1 VIGKVF
7 LDVDIV
13 TAESKA
19 IMLENLK
26 KRMQGLPIQ
35 PYEITFTN
43 KNGELK
49 YAEIKAKKIS
59 YAGQPADLVIFRD
72 ITRRKR
78 NLAKLKEYSEE
89 METLVDEKV
98 REIKESAEKL
108 QASEKY
114 FRETL
119 DNMMEGYQIIGYDW
133 RYLYVND
140 AATAHG
146 RVTKDKLLGKTMMEV
161 YHGIEKTKMFSNL
174 QKCMQKRV
182 SALMENEF
190 EYPDGKK
197 GWFELRIQPAPE
209 GIFIL
214 SIDIT
219 ERKKAEEALRE
230 SEEKYRNLFENAN
243 DIIFISDLKGNVTS
257 ANKAVEEYGF
267 RKDEVVGKK
276 MLELVPKKHWPRLLK
291 DSMKAAMGKRV
302 GGETEAITPKGKRIV
317 EYRGSLIR
325 RGKKAVGILTIL
337 RDVTERKEMEEKLR
351 QYSEHLE
358 ELIHKRT
365 EELSESEKR
374 YSALIEQA
382 RDVVVILQD
391 GRIVFVNNEG
401 KGITGYSKEELTGL
415 PFEKLVSEGYKQ
427 LAKERYERRLRGET
441 VPSTYE
447 IELIDKN
454 GNEVPVELSATRIQY
469 HGHLADLLIVRDI
482 RERKQMEEQ
491 RSKLERLASIGELA
505 GMVGH
510 DLRNP
515 LTGIKGAAYYLK
527 TRCAADLSATGKEM
541 LETIDK
547 AIEHSNKI
555 INDLLAYSSKLSL
568 DLSETTPKL
577 LLKNAL
583 ALIEVPERIQIIDAT
598 KGKSKIKVDIEN
610 MRKVFV
616 NLITNAIDA
625 MPRTGTL
632 TITSEAVK
640 GNVKIVFKDTGTGM
654 TEETL
659 SKLKLGFPL
668 FTTKAKGMGFGL
680 PICKR
685 IVEAHGGKISL
696 KSTLGKG
703 TAVTVMIPVNTKPMK
718 EGEEKWI
725 FNASVLQAMRVAQKT
740 P

>member
-26 KRMQGLPIQ
+26 KRMKGLPIQ
-35 PYEITFTN
+35 PYEITFTA
-43 KNGELK
+43 KNGEIR
-49 YAEIKAKKIS
+49 YTEVKAKKIS

-78 NLAKLKEYSEE
+78 HLAKLKEYSEK
-89 METLVDEKV
+89 MEALVNEKA
-98 REIKESAEKL
+98 REIRENAEKL
-108 QASEKY
+108 RIIFDSSPDAITVLDLNGKIIDCNQAKVHMHGFLSKDELIGKNLLELVSPKDRQNALLCM
-114 FRETL
+114 REIVKTGSSKDIEYAFL
-119 DNMMEGYQIIGYDW
+119 AKNGKEFPVECASG
-133 RYLYVND
+133 LLKD
-140 AATAHG
+140 AAG
-146 RVTKDKLLGKTMMEV
+146 NPVGYISITK
-161 YHGIEKTKMFSNL
+161 
-174 QKCMQKRV
+174 
-182 SALMENEF
+182 
-190 EYPDGKK
+190 
-197 GWFELRIQPAPE
+197 
-209 GIFIL
+209 
-214 SIDIT
+214 DIT
-219 ERKKAEEALRE
+219 EKK
-230 SEEKYRNLFENAN
+230 
-243 DIIFISDLKGNVTS
+243 
-257 ANKAVEEYGF
+257 
-267 RKDEVVGKK
+267 
-276 MLELVPKKHWPRLLK
+276 LLQN
-291 DSMKAAMGKRV
+291 
-302 GGETEAITPKGKRIV
+302 
-317 EYRGSLIR
+317 
-325 RGKKAVGILTIL
+325 
-337 RDVTERKEMEEKLR
+337 KLR
-351 QYSEHLE
+351 KYSE
-358 ELIHKRT
+358 
-365 EELSESEKR
+365 
-374 YSALIEQA
+374 
-382 RDVVVILQD
+382 
-391 GRIVFVNNEG
+391 
-401 KGITGYSKEELTGL
+401 
-415 PFEKLVSEGYKQ
+415 
-427 LAKERYERRLRGET
+427 
-441 VPSTYE
+441 
-447 IELIDKN
+447 
-454 GNEVPVELSATRIQY
+454 
-469 HGHLADLLIVRDI
+469 
-482 RERKQMEEQ
+482 
-491 RSKLERLASIGELA
+491 KLERLVAKRTEQLKQTQAKLLKAEKLAVIGELA
-505 GMVGH
+505 GMLGH

-527 TRCAADLSATGKEM
+527 TKYAAEIDATGKEM
-541 LETIDK
+541 LETIDR
-547 AIEHSNKI
+547 AIDHSNKI
-555 INDLLAYSSKLSL
+555 VNDLLEYSRKLSIEFT
-568 DLSETTPKL
+568 ETTPKL

-598 KGKSKIKVDIEN
+598 KDKPEIKADIEN

-685 IVEAHGGKISL
+685 IVGAHGGKISL